1 MNGHMV
7 ADNLSHRHA
16 NKPAHVSLIKKQ
28 TGKLS
33 KIQIYMRNKS
43 WSGGGRGRRA
53 HTLFYIFSALYF
65 TKSLQLKLVISESR
79 WGSPTESP
87 TASSVSHLSLWYS
100 LLFDSLLVPFR
111 SLKFSTP
118 ASSPSPPP
126 PPTTNRQLLR
136 ECLLKWLHKWI
147 SKDYGCSSGLFW
159 LNGTNS
165 QLLNS
170 PGSTATRTICLID
183 AVKSENCYD
192 MKFPIQIGRKLWL
205 IQSFEDNNVRVHL
218 TYFNFWP
225 GPSWSSVIP
234 NY

>member
-1 MNGHMV
+1 MDIWLRITLATDMQINQHMFH
-7 ADNLSHRHA
+7 LLKSKLA
-16 NKPAHVSLIKKQ
+16 NYLK
-28 TGKLS
+28 S
-33 KIQIYMRNKS
+33 KFIWEIRAGV
-43 WSGGGRGRRA
+43 GGGEA
-53 HTLFYIFSALYF
+53 CTHSVLYF
-65 TKSLQLKLVISESR
+65 QCFVLHQIVAAETLVISESR

-87 TASSVSHLSLWYS
+87 TASSVSHLSLRYS

-111 SLKFSTP
+111 CLKFSTP
-118 ASSPSPPP
+118 PPPLPPP
-126 PPTTNRQLLR
+126 PATNRQLLLR
-136 ECLLKWLHKWI
+136 ECLFKWLHKWI

-165 QLLNS
+165 QLVNS

-192 MKFPIQIGRKLWL
+192 MKLPIQIGRKLWL
-205 IQSFEDNNVRVHL
+205 IQSFEDNNVKVHL